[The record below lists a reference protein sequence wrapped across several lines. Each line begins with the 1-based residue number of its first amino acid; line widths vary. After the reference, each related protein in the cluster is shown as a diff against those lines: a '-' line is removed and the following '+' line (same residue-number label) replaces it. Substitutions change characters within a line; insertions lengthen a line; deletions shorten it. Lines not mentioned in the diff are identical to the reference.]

1 MQNLQATSQ
10 YQGRTTA
17 KKNRA
22 EERKRLIEE
31 NAPMVRYV
39 AGRIAIRV
47 PKHVDVFDLESAG
60 LIGLIDAIDKFDPS
74 RGIKLQT
81 YAEFRVRGA
90 ILDELRARDWLPRS
104 VRGKY
109 SNLKAAYV
117 DLERKLGRSATDE
130 EVAEYMRI
138 DLEEFHSI
146 VNDVNSGA
154 VINLGDIGFDDRKG
168 EMAHNLLL
176 DSETPDASRVVA
188 EKEGRERL
196 AMAIDSLP
204 EKERLV
210 IALYYYEELTLKEA
224 GEVLGV
230 SESRVCQIHTKA
242 ICRLKGRMEREERAV
257 NKMTI

>member
-1 MQNLQATSQ
+1 MQHLQATTQ

-31 NAPMVRYV
+31 NAPMVRYI
-39 AGRIAIRV
+39 AGRIAIRI

-60 LIGLIDAIDKFDPS
+60 LIGLIDAIDRFDPS

-104 VRGKY
+104 VRDKY
-109 SNLKAAYV
+109 SNLKATYSH
-117 DLERKLGRSATDE
+117 LEGKLGRSATDE
-130 EVAEYMRI
+130 EVAGYMGI
-138 DLEEFHSI
+138 NLEEFHSI
-146 VNDVNSGA
+146 LNDVNSGA
-154 VINLGDIGFDDRKG
+154 VINLGDVGLNDEDAGR
-168 EMAHNLLL
+168 AHNLFVDNSIPDVSHSASENEIRELL
-176 DSETPDASRVVA
+176 AR
-188 EKEGRERL
+188 
-196 AMAIDSLP
+196 AIDSLP

-210 IALYYYEELTLKEA
+210 IALYYYEELTLKEI

-230 SESRVCQIHTKA
+230 SESRVCQINTKA
-242 ICRLKGRMEREERAV
+242 VSRLKGRMSASL
-257 NKMTI
+257 